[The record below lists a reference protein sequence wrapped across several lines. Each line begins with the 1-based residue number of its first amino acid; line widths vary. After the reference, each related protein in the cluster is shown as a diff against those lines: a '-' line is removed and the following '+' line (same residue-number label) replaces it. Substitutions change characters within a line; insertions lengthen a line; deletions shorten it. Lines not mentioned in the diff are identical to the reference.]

1 MCLMKQWDCWERPDR
16 SRHGDGW
23 YRHGMSYG
31 LKSVGFC
38 MLLLAMV
45 GDACA
50 DTITVSNQ
58 VACPGIPIDA
68 RDMDPDFSPKLG
80 TYYYRFHWLLK
91 TGAKTTVSI
100 AKQGSEYHMTT
111 TAATGR
117 FVDLIYRV
125 RYRAKAVLD
134 AASLKAVM
142 VEVKE
147 TVRSTKKHTV
157 IEYEDGKLRATRTR
171 KKKKRPKPSV
181 HESDVDTKEGRVM
194 DYFSAILLT
203 RAVEWKKGAR
213 RSIEVFDGRGLNN
226 VCLSCV
232 GTKKIKVQGKRIKTW
247 HIKVKVT
254 QIGAVDEDDE
264 LIAEDINLYL
274 SADESR
280 EIIQIDADTPFGGL
294 KVKLDSFVPA
304 AQR

>member
-1 MCLMKQWDCWERPDR
+1 
-16 SRHGDGW
+16 
-23 YRHGMSYG
+23 
-31 LKSVGFC
+31 
-38 MLLLAMV
+38 MLLWAMV
-45 GDACA
+45 ADAFA

-111 TAATGR
+111 TAATGK

-125 RYRAKAVLD
+125 RYRGKAVLD
-134 AASLKAVM
+134 AASLKPVM

-274 SADESR
+274 TADEAR

-294 KVKLDSFVPA
+294 KVKLDRFVPA
-304 AQR
+304 LPSDEKPGVQPGPAPKDQE